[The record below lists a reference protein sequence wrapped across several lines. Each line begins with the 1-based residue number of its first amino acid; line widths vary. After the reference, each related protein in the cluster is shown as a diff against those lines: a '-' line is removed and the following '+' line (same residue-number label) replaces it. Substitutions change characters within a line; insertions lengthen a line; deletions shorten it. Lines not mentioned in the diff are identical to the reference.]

1 MLEEQVDEFRFESC
15 FSVSLT
21 GTEKQMT
28 DFLKSPSLS
37 STQWKQEHLLK
48 EMLVDVIK
56 DGK

>member
-1 MLEEQVDEFRFESC
+1 MDEFRFESC

-21 GTEKQMT
+21 RTEKQMT
-28 DFLKSPSLS
+28 DFLNSPSLS

-48 EMLVDVIK
+48 EMLVDVIR